1 VTLSR
6 YYFEQSIIAI
16 RQMTTRFLIAPIHIK
31 DIAMDAVRVVNAVPL
46 DAAPIIAQ
54 KTKLSALEKNTFLAA
69 LSETANVSASARK
82 AGLST
87 SKVYRERRTKTK
99 FRELWMEAL
108 REGYIRLESDLL
120 AEALRT
126 PSAQIS
132 DMMLKARTQKQRLGT
147 TLLTMH
153 RQSVKAESIAKPV
166 LAKQEVTSFTSQL
179 LAKLMAMR
187 SNNDNKRIG
196 QDRAIGGEGG

>member
-1 VTLSR
+1 MDEVL
-6 YYFEQSIIAI
+6 A
-16 RQMTTRFLIAPIHIK
+16 LKDVPIETMPTCAK
-31 DIAMDAVRVVNAVPL
+31 AN
-46 DAAPIIAQ
+46 
-54 KTKLSALEKNTFLAA
+54 KLSALEKNTFLAE
-69 LSETANVSASARK
+69 LSETANVTASARK

-87 SKVYRERRTKTK
+87 SKVYRERRTKPK
-99 FRELWMEAL
+99 FRELWLDAL
-108 REGYIRLESDLL
+108 REGYTRLEADLL
-120 AEALRT
+120 AEALRA
-126 PSAQIS
+126 PSAKIS

-153 RQSVKAESIAKPV
+153 RQSVRAESIAKPV